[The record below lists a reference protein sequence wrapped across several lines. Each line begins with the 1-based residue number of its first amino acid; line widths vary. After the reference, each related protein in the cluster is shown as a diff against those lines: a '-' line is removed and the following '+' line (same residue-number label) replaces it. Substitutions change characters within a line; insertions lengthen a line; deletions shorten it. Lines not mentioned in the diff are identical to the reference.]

1 MSCRVGPSESET
13 EPLSLDGAN
22 MLGATGVTSQG
33 LEQRGDSLD
42 GAIMPDGL
50 QHP

>member
-1 MSCRVGPSESET
+1 MGPSESET

-33 LEQRGDSLD
+33 LEQRVDSLD

-50 QHP
+50 EHP